1 MGVVVSQP
9 FIGGTW
15 WSEKVV
21 GWRSRLDSLLYG
33 WPPEWM
39 RVTFFLQI
47 LIECLPGTLMVII
60 ICVRLKESMRSE
72 KDEGLR

>member
-1 MGVVVSQP
+1 
-9 FIGGTW
+9 
-15 WSEKVV
+15 
-21 GWRSRLDSLLYG
+21 
-33 WPPEWM
+33 M